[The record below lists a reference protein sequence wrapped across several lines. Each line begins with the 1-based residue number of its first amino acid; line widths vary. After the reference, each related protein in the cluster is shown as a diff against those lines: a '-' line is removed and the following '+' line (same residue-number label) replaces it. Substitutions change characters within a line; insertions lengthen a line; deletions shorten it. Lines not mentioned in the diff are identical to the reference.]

1 MSYAPIHRFPEKNR
15 KKISR
20 NRGYSL
26 IELLLTVPILAVAS
40 LGVLSVLTY
49 GAVAADTAGEFS
61 QATQYGREI
70 VEYVRADRFNMN
82 PLGDL
87 EALAASGLIN
97 GTTDERAAVN
107 STPFDDPGLFD
118 LPDDDRFQRNIQI
131 THLVPKRLARIQ
143 VRVFYRGSKG
153 QEKFV
158 ETVAYAREAF

>member
-97 GTTDERAAVN
+97 GTTDERAAV
-107 STPFDDPGLFD
+107 D